1 MKEELVL
8 LYELEKRHDGSYG
21 IGNSLEVPA
30 SEAVL
35 LIQTKQAKSPLA
47 PIGEV
52 PSFLVVEEVE
62 EVEDV
67 NNIVQ

>member
-1 MKEELVL
+1 MREKLVL
-8 LYELEKRHDGSYG
+8 LYELEKRNDGTYG
-21 IGNSLEVPA
+21 IGNSIEVSE

-35 LIQTKQAKSPLA
+35 LIQSKQAKSPFA

-62 EVEDV
+62 EVKDV
-67 NNIVQ
+67 DNII